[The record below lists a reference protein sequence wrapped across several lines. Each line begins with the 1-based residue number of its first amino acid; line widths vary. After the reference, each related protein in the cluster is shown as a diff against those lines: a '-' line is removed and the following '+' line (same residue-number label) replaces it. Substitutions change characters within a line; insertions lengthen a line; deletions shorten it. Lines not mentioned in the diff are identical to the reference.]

1 MADWKKIIVSGST
14 ARFANIEVDGLASGV
29 VTGAAGNLTTTS
41 INGAGNIV
49 ATTGATNL
57 VATGSFTG
65 SFKGDGSGL
74 TGLATNLTVGADAG
88 SDTTVNLITDTLE
101 FTGGKNIS
109 ATVSADTIT
118 YNLGGGLVSASVI
131 TAPSTQGQVQLTT
144 NGAAATAITV
154 NSLGTGGSPTFD
166 SLTVTND
173 VTVDGSLTVNGTLTT
188 LNTTNTEI
196 KDQFLL
202 LNSGSTTTTDES
214 GIIFGGSNG
223 VNGSGA
229 ALIWNGDYNG
239 NDCRL
244 AINNNL
250 ASNATSATI
259 NYFVAGVFDGTIAD
273 AATAQADH
281 RGNIR
286 VDSSNDIWIY
296 S

>member
-88 SDTTVNLITDTLE
+88 SDTTVNLISDTLE

-109 ATVSADTIT
+109 ATVTADTIT

-202 LNSGSTTTTDES
+202 LNSGSTTATDES
-214 GIIFGGSNG
+214 GIIFGG
-223 VNGSGA
+223 
-229 ALIWNGDYNG
+229 
-239 NDCRL
+239 
-244 AINNNL
+244 
-250 ASNATSATI
+250 
-259 NYFVAGVFDGTIAD
+259 
-273 AATAQADH
+273 
-281 RGNIR
+281 
-286 VDSSNDIWIY
+286 
-296 S
+296 

>member
-239 NDCRL
+239 NDGRL